1 MLNLA
6 VAEQDCVDQVDFE
19 WHALSENERRL
30 IRRIRQMAEHERHQV
45 RRLIEQLANNPD
57 DTES

>member
-19 WHALSENERRL
+19 WLALSENVRRL
-30 IRRIRQMAEHERHQV
+30 IRRFRQMAVHERHQV
-45 RRLIEQLANNPD
+45 RRMIEQLANNPD